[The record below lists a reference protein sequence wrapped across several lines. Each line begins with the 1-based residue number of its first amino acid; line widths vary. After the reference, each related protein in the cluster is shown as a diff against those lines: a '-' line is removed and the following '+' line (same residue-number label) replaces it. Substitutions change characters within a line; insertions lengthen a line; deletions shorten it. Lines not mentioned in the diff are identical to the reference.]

1 MYGHLRDLC
10 IEVLGYPPSAVD
22 IDRSGA
28 RGRPDLTIFA
38 PGGADNER
46 VAWIVLE
53 AKDESGICRDSDQRA
68 ALFAE
73 KSKYIT
79 ADTAW
84 FVMVDPATWVA
95 RPADRGSDPGTD
107 TVLDLESVSFE
118 QFREQCVDLRA
129 DVAGVPGLLERFRD
143 GDETLIA
150 GDRLSGTDDPL
161 LETIARN
168 VFFDGLEETTQRL
181 QAAAVSALGATGN
194 RRRALSEAVRT
205 FSDRYRG
212 CVFYPY
218 PVSIEGKP
226 QGRDEAIEHGRDVQD
241 INRTLAAEPAL
252 ARLTLSALPKFAE
265 RTGIDPTR
273 DSEKLERFF
282 ATETANLI
290 LARILLIRFLED
302 YGFFDETTAD
312 GVVKRR
318 YLCNGGVHAF
328 QGMRAYF
335 GQHYTRLLEDA
346 YRTGAKV
353 FSAAFKETE
362 HDWVLDLSDEM
373 LSRNIEWAMYR
384 FARFDFTTIRGDILS
399 GMYDRFLDAKQRK
412 AQGEFYTPP
421 SIARYMLDRLDLAP
435 DDRVLDPC
443 CGSGTFLIERYQ
455 QVVGEDA
462 ERGIAT
468 YDDARQAIVRIA
480 GNDLNPFSAVLTQI
494 QLLWHLLSFGEEVK
508 SHGLPAIRVSERAN
522 SLVPTDLLTQATTRF
537 SDIDVPGYA
546 AVIGNPPYVRP
557 ERGVE
562 LETTARL
569 YYKQGV
575 TVRDRVH
582 AGISPDRNL
591 YNLFI
596 YRALDYWCSA
606 AEGEEAGR
614 PGKLAFVIPL
624 GFCAAKSSADL
635 RALFAFG
642 GRWTITELVDME
654 LIWKHVF
661 DARVLPMIVFAEARP
676 PRKDDVVT
684 LRHVD
689 EVSVKRGLSN
699 HQSRP
704 MFDLSISR
712 QSFVPY
718 ADLFT
723 PEGHIATRLT
733 PARAAIVRK
742 LRGLGQLSEAAK
754 RYWTKSKGGYLAV
767 DVEPGAPGRLHW
779 EERRMIAEG
788 IARRG
793 TGSTG
798 HPQGLDVYKGENIRT
813 GDLVGQP
820 AFKGLDVSG
829 VSQPSLWRFPSILPA
844 RMWCLPIIEQIPC
857 AAAFD
862 PKRVALTNTATVF
875 GPRSDLE
882 DYPFDMLLTSRIY
895 GWFTLLSLRSSYL
908 DMLRSHMYPATVI
921 AKLPWSA
928 DLVAIASKLVD
939 MREGFFADCRA
950 RQDIAAERIGQARD
964 LGLVTL
970 KSAFSVLTA
979 RRDRLVYSSE
989 FKVESTFELDLVTH
1003 GGSPGADDSCTVAV
1017 SSRGHRLTFPN
1028 QTIARYARLGFELA
1042 AGCEVSRS
1050 KLLDLL
1056 VPDDETTA
1064 HNLRAL
1070 LDDFDP
1076 VRIEAKVLAHVDRI
1090 DRLVGGAMGL
1100 SDDEIDFVQKD
1111 MRDDPFFT
1119 RVRPRYPYF
1128 TPAQRGR
1135 RTSLESAHRYC

>member
-1 MYGHLRDLC
+1 MYGHLRDLFV
-10 IEVLGYPPSAVD
+10 EVLGYSPSAVD

-38 PGGADNER
+38 PGGADNEKI
-46 VAWIVLE
+46 AWIVLE
-53 AKDESGICRDSDQRA
+53 AKDEPGICRDSDQRA

-84 FVMVDPATWVA
+84 FVMVDPLTWVA

-107 TVLDLESVSFE
+107 TVLDIESVAFE
-118 QFREQCVDLRA
+118 QFLDECMDLQA
-129 DVAGVPGLLERFRD
+129 DVAGVPNLLERFRD

-150 GDRLSGTDDPL
+150 VDRLSGTDDPL

-168 VFFDGLEETTQRL
+168 VFFDGLEETTRRL
-181 QAAAVSALGATGN
+181 QAAALSALGATAS
-194 RRRALSEAVRT
+194 RRWALSEAVRT

-212 CVFYPY
+212 YVFHPY

-226 QGRDEAIEHGRDVQD
+226 QGRDKAIQHGRDVQD
-241 INRTLAAEPAL
+241 INRILAADPAL

-265 RTGIDPTR
+265 RTGIDPER
-273 DSEKLERFF
+273 ESSKLERFF

-302 YGFFDETTAD
+302 HAFFDETTPD

-318 YLCNGGVHAF
+318 YLCNGGVQAF

-362 HDWVLDLSDEM
+362 HDWVLDHADET

-399 GMYDRFLDAKQRK
+399 GIYDRFLDAKQRK

-421 SIARYMLDRLDLAP
+421 SIARYMLDRLELASE
-435 DDRVLDPC
+435 DRVLDPC

-468 YDDARQAIVRIA
+468 YDDACRAVARIA

-508 SHGLPAIRVSERAN
+508 SHGMPAIQVAERAN

-557 ERGVE
+557 ERGSD
-562 LETTARL
+562 LEPTARH
-569 YYKQGV
+569 YYTQGV
-575 TVRDRVH
+575 TVRDHVH
-582 AGISPDRNL
+582 PGISPNRNL

-596 YRALDYWCSA
+596 YRALNYWCSA

-614 PGKLAFVIPL
+614 PGKLAFVVPL
-624 GFCAAKSSADL
+624 NFCAAKSSADL
-635 RALFAFG
+635 RALFALG
-642 GRWTITELVDME
+642 GRWTITEIVDME

-676 PRKDDVVT
+676 PGEDDVVT

-689 EVSVKRGLSN
+689 EASVKRDLSN
-699 HQSRP
+699 HQSRVV
-704 MFDLSISR
+704 FDLSTSP
-712 QSFVPY
+712 QSVVSY
-718 ADLFT
+718 AHLFT
-723 PEGHIATRLT
+723 PEGRIATRLT
-733 PARAAIVRK
+733 PARAAIVATLRK
-742 LRGLGQLSEAAK
+742 LGQLSEAAK
-754 RYWTKSKGGYLAV
+754 PYWTKTRGGYVAV
-767 DVEPGAPGRLHW
+767 DVEPGPTRRLDW
-779 EERRMIAEG
+779 EERRMIVDG

-793 TGSTG
+793 TGSIG

-813 GDLVGQP
+813 GDLVGEP
-820 AFKGLDVSG
+820 VFKGLDVSG
-829 VSQPSLWRFPSILPA
+829 LSQPSVWRFPQLLPA

-857 AAAFD
+857 AASFD
-862 PKRVALTNTATVF
+862 PKNIALTNTATVF

-882 DYPFDMLLTSRIY
+882 DYPFDMLLSSRIY
-895 GWFTLLSLRSSYL
+895 GWFTLLSLRSSYQ
-908 DMLRSHMYPATVI
+908 DMLRSHMYPGTI
-921 AKLPWSA
+921 AKLPWSE
-928 DLVAIASKLVD
+928 DLVPIASKLVD
-939 MREGFFADCRA
+939 MREVFFSDCRA
-950 RQDIAAERIGQARD
+950 RQDTAAERIRQAGA

-970 KSAFSVLTA
+970 REAFSTITA
-979 RRDRLVYSSE
+979 KSDRLVYSSE
-989 FKVESTFELDLVTH
+989 FEVENTFELVLVNH
-1003 GGSPGADDSCTVAV
+1003 GDPPGGDASCTVTI

-1028 QTIARYARLGFELA
+1028 EAVARYARLGFELA

-1050 KLLDLL
+1050 SLLRLS
-1056 VPDDETTA
+1056 
-1064 HNLRAL
+1064 
-1070 LDDFDP
+1070 
-1076 VRIEAKVLAHVDRI
+1076 VR
-1090 DRLVGGAMGL
+1090 
-1100 SDDEIDFVQKD
+1100 
-1111 MRDDPFFT
+1111 
-1119 RVRPRYPYF
+1119 
-1128 TPAQRGR
+1128 
-1135 RTSLESAHRYC
+1135 

>member
-53 AKDESGICRDSDQRA
+53 AKDESGICRDSGQRA

-129 DVAGVPGLLERFRD
+129 DVAGVPALLDRFRD

-150 GDRLSGTDDPL
+150 VDRLSGTNDPL

-168 VFFDGLEETTQRL
+168 VFFDGLEETTRRL

-194 RRRALSEAVRT
+194 RRRALSEAVRR

-212 CVFYPY
+212 YVFHPY

-226 QGRDEAIEHGRDVQD
+226 QGRDEAIEHGREVQD

-252 ARLTLSALPKFAE
+252 ARLTLSALPRFAE

-302 YGFFDETTAD
+302 HGFFDETTAD

-346 YRTGAKV
+346 YRTGARV

-362 HDWVLDLSDEM
+362 HDWVLDLSDET

-399 GMYDRFLDAKQRK
+399 GIYDRFLDAKQRK

-435 DDRVLDPC
+435 EDRVLDPC

-569 YYKQGV
+569 YYKQGA
-575 TVRDRVH
+575 TVRDCVH
-582 AGISPDRNL
+582 AGISPNRNL

-596 YRALDYWCSA
+596 YRALDYWCGA
-606 AEGEEAGR
+606 AEGGEAGR
-614 PGKLAFVIPL
+614 PGKLAFVMPL

-635 RALFAFG
+635 RALFALG
-642 GRWTITELVDME
+642 GRWTITEIVDME

-689 EVSVKRGLSN
+689 EASVKRDLSN
-699 HQSRP
+699 RQSRP
-704 MFDLSISR
+704 MFDLSTSPK
-712 QSFVPY
+712 SFVPY

-742 LRGLGQLSEAAK
+742 LRGSGQLSEAAK

-767 DVEPGAPGRLHW
+767 DVDPGAPGRLHW

-820 AFKGLDVSG
+820 VFKGLDVSD
-829 VSQPSLWRFPSILPA
+829 VSQSSLWRFPSLLPA

-862 PKRVALTNTATVF
+862 PKRIALTNTATVF

-882 DYPFDMLLTSRIY
+882 GYPFDMLLTSRIY

-921 AKLPWSA
+921 AKLPWSE
-928 DLVAIASKLVD
+928 DLVAIASKLLD

-964 LGLVTL
+964 LGLVPL
-970 KSAFSVLTA
+970 KSAFSALTA
-979 RRDRLVYSSE
+979 RRDRLVHSSE
-989 FKVESTFELDLVTH
+989 FKVESTFELDMVTH
-1003 GGSPGADDSCTVAV
+1003 DESPGADDSCTVAI

-1028 QTIARYARLGFELA
+1028 RTIARYACLGFELA
-1042 AGCEVSRS
+1042 AGCDVSRS
-1050 KLLDLL
+1050 RLLHLP

-1064 HNLRAL
+1064 HKLRAL
-1070 LDDFDP
+1070 LDEFDP
-1076 VRIEAKVLAHVDRI
+1076 ARIEAKVLAHVDRI
-1090 DRLVGGAMGL
+1090 DRLVGGALGL

-1111 MRDDPFFT
+1111 MRTDPFFT
-1119 RVRPRYPYF
+1119 CVRPRYPGF

-1135 RTSLESAHRYC
+1135 RISLESAHRYC